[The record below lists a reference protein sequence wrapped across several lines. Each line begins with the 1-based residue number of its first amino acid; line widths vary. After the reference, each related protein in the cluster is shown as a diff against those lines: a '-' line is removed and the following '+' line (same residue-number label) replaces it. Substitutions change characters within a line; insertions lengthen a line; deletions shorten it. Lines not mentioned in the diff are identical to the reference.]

1 MISVFKVGI
10 LRDLTTGDMEG
21 VLILQLPSGEEVPCA
36 IAVDDAQVLLT
47 LEEEVF
53 VTEALKDA
61 LTEDLPEVSPLG
73 PLNPMDKRAHAVPV
87 RDGYGDLP
95 SGPKVKVP

>member
-1 MISVFKVGI
+1 MIRVFKVGI

-21 VLILQLPSGEEVPCA
+21 VLVLQLPSGEEVPCA

-47 LEEEVF
+47 LEEGIF
-53 VTEALKDA
+53 ITEAEGTPSGDSS
-61 LTEDLPEVSPLG
+61 DLGSLEPLS
-73 PLNPMDKRAHAVPV
+73 PMDKRAHAVPV

-95 SGPKVKVP
+95 SGSKVKVP